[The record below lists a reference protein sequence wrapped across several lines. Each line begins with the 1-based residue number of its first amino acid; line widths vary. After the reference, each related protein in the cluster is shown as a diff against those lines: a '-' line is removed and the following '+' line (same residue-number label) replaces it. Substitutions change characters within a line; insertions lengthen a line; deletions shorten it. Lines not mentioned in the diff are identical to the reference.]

1 MLQKVATAKGKA
13 AEKSP
18 VDEADPA
25 TIELQ
30 IQAQA
35 DKVRQLKADKA
46 PKLSTYY
53 IFYGF

>member
-1 MLQKVATAKGKA
+1 MLQKAATAKGKA

-25 TIELQ
+25 TIELK

-46 PKLSTYY
+46 PKLSTYNILY
-53 IFYGF
+53 RS